1 MAAQNQ
7 HYVPKFI
14 LRQFLANEAKEQV
27 EVYDKHDDKIF
38 RTSIKNIMAERRFNE
53 FAFDDDWIVS
63 FEPIACG
70 AEDQVI
76 PAYRSV
82 LERRSLDGS
91 PEEKAALAFLM
102 AFQFM
107 RTKAHRDMWQAIEEE
122 TVRFIEAQ
130 GGKMQDLQG
139 WEDWEPQTEDGL
151 KHNHL
156 ISMQKNIGTF
166 AMIFA
171 EKDFLLAEAAP
182 GRSFYLGDHPV
193 ALSNRADGG
202 LHGNIGI
209 GVPGIEIYMPL
220 SPDLMLC
227 AWCPT
232 LLAEVRAGL
241 GDQLKAAQAAALAQ
255 VMRGQ
260 LTPEAMR
267 AGMAEIVDA
276 QAHLRSLVE
285 AADSGKPVS
294 SADANMDYYNSLQ
307 ATWAYRHVICRDG
320 ALDFAREI
328 NREHPHLRKG
338 RRATAG

>member
-14 LRQFLANEAKEQV
+14 LRQFLADEAKEQV
-27 EVYDKHDDKIF
+27 EVYDKHEDKIF

-70 AEDQVI
+70 AEDQVL
-76 PAYRSV
+76 PAYRAV
-82 LERRSLDGS
+82 LERRALNGS

-102 AFQFM
+102 AFQFL

-122 TVRFIEAQ
+122 TVRMIEAE
-130 GGKMQDLQG
+130 GGKMQDVKG
-139 WEDWEPQTEDGL
+139 WEDWEPQTEDSL
-151 KHNHL
+151 KQNHL
-156 ISMQKNIGTF
+156 TSMKKNIGTI
-166 AMIFA
+166 AMAIA
-171 EKDFLLAEAAP
+171 EKDFLLAESAP
-182 GRSFYLGDHPV
+182 GRSFYIGDHPV
-193 ALSNRADGG
+193 ALANQTDTGPY
-202 LHGNIGI
+202 GNIGI
-209 GVPGIEIYMPL
+209 GVRGIEIYMPL

-232 LLAEVRAGL
+232 LIAEVRTGL
-241 GDQLKAAQAAALAQ
+241 QEQLKAAQAAALAQ

-260 LTPEAMR
+260 LNPEAMR
-267 AGMAEIVDA
+267 AGMAEIFDA
-276 QAHLRSLVE
+276 QAHLRGLVE

-307 ATWAYRHVICRDG
+307 TTWAYRHVICRDG

-328 NREHPHLRKG
+328 NREHPQLRKG
-338 RRATAG
+338 RRVTAT